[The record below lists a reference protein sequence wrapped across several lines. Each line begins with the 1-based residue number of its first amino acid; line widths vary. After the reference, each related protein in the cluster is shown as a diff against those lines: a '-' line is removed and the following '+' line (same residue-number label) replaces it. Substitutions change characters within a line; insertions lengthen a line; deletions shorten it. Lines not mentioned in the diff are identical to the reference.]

1 MEDWKLFTNENQSQ
15 AKSIDWE
22 EDFPDPPSWRSFDI
36 QAEERKRRFIAP
48 QNAIEVVNAALYLR
62 RPLLVTGRPGT
73 GKSSL
78 AYAVAHE
85 LGLGEVLK
93 WPITTRT
100 TLEEGLYRYDA
111 IARLRESQR
120 KKRKEEE
127 EIPEDIGKFIQLGP
141 LGTALIPSSPPNKP
155 RILLIDE
162 IDKSDIDLPNNLLN
176 VFEDG
181 EFDIPE
187 LIRIKEQTQR
197 GVTVE
202 TYYRKQEN
210 DRTYTVP
217 QGQVKASTF
226 PFVIMT
232 SNGEREFPPAFLRRC
247 LRLEMPN
254 PDETALKDIVQQH
267 LGAETKQH
275 QEKMNE
281 LIKQFLTYRDTQ
293 ERNLA
298 TDQLLNAIYLL
309 TQKNTPTEP
318 EKKVLLDRLFQSLG
332 DI

>member
-1 MEDWKLFTNENQSQ
+1 MSTSDWKFFTNSNSQ
-15 AKSIDWE
+15 ADSINW
-22 EDFPDPPSWRSFDI
+22 EDFPDPPSWRSFGVS
-36 QAEERKRRFIAP
+36 AEERKSRFVAP
-48 QNAIEVVNAALYLR
+48 PHAVEVINAALYLR
-62 RPLLVTGRPGT
+62 RPLLVTGKPGT

-78 AYAVAHE
+78 AYAVARE

-93 WPITTRT
+93 WSITTKT

-120 KKRKEEE
+120 NKDDDT
-127 EIPEDIGKFIQLGP
+127 PEDIGKFIQLGP
-141 LGTALIPSSPPNKP
+141 LGTALIPSEIPNKP
-155 RILLIDE
+155 RILLVDE
-162 IDKSDIDLPNNLLN
+162 IDKSDIDLPNDLLN

-187 LIRIKEQTQR
+187 LVRIKEQTAD
-197 GVTVE
+197 GVKVA
-202 TYYRKQEN
+202 TYYRNKEEKR
-210 DRTYTVP
+210 DYTVRK
-217 QGQVKASTF
+217 GQVKAETF
-226 PFVIMT
+226 PFVVMT

-254 PDETALKDIVQQH
+254 PNEEALKQIVQQH
-267 LGAETKQH
+267 LGDESAEHRQAID
-275 QEKMNE
+275 E
-281 LIKQFLTYRDTQ
+281 LIKKFLDYQTTE

-309 TQKNTPTEP
+309 TQKPAPTESDK
-318 EKKVLLDRLFQSLG
+318 EVLLDRLFQSLG

>member
-1 MEDWKLFTNENQSQ
+1 MEAWKLFTNENQSK
-15 AKSIDWE
+15 AKSINWE
-22 EDFPDPPSWRSFDI
+22 KDFPDPPSWRSFDV

-48 QNAIEVVNAALYLR
+48 KNAIEVVNAALYLR

-120 KKRKEEE
+120 NKNEQV
-127 EIPEDIGKFIQLGP
+127 PEDIGQFIQLGP
-141 LGTALIPSSPPNKP
+141 LGTALIPSSPPKKP

-176 VFEDG
+176 VFEEG

-187 LIRIKEQTQR
+187 LIRIKEQTQD
-197 GVTVE
+197 GVKVK
-202 TYYRKQEN
+202 TYYRKQKA
-210 DRTYTVP
+210 DRTYTVR

-254 PDETALKDIVQQH
+254 PDEKALKDIVQQH
-267 LGAETKQH
+267 LGDETSENKDMR
-275 QEKMNE
+275 KK
-281 LIKQFLTYRDTQ
+281 LIGEFLKYRDTQ

-309 TQKNTPTEP
+309 TQERSPTES
-318 EKKVLLDRLFQSLG
+318 EKEVLLNRLFQSLG